1 MQILF
6 IFFILISLVVV
17 LGSFYLKFNSNQ
29 PISAF
34 MLSVGFLIMAIV
46 FGLQWFTL
54 SGEFTASSGLGSWP
68 PAINVCPDF
77 LSLSS
82 DGEENQFC
90 IDTLGVSNP
99 PSGSPTGGLQK
110 WTANGGSATR
120 FELHVEK
127 PSKTR
132 VERLC
137 EQCKNYGLTWEGL
150 TDGIT
155 CSGKEPPIPY

>member
-17 LGSFYLKFNSNQ
+17 LGSFYLKFNSNL

-34 MLSVGFLIMAIV
+34 MLSAGFLIMAIV

-54 SGEFTASSGLGSWP
+54 SGEFTTSSASGSWP

-77 LSLSS
+77 LSVSS
-82 DGEENQFC
+82 DNSGNQFC

-99 PSGSPTGGLQK
+99 PSGGVGLPR
-110 WTANGGSATR
+110 WTSENGSN
-120 FELHVEK
+120 FDLHVNEASTK
-127 PSKTR
+127 R
-132 VERLC
+132 VKMLC
-137 EQCKNYGLTWEGL
+137 EQCKAYGLTWEGI